1 MIRFCGK
8 SRPEF
13 SSAARTRSRDS
24 RTARSG
30 SPTSVNAD
38 SPRRTS
44 TSTVTSWL
52 ETPSSANV
60 VTQASTVAT
69 LRRPCDAWARECD
82 YFATT
87 AGS

>member
-1 MIRFCGK
+1 MRFWGNC
-8 SRPEF
+8 SPEF

-30 SPTSVNAD
+30 SPTSVKVD

-52 ETPSSANV
+52 ATPSRANV
-60 VTQASTVAT
+60 VTLAST
-69 LRRPCDAWARECD
+69 
-82 YFATT
+82 T
-87 AGS
+87 AKLGGGA